1 LEQVL
6 ELAFPLAALVEMVEA
21 ARMEDRAWEASQME
35 AAAQ

>member
-6 ELAFPLAALVEMVEA
+6 ELAFPLAALVDLVEA
-21 ARMEDRAWEASQME
+21 ARMEDWAWQARQME